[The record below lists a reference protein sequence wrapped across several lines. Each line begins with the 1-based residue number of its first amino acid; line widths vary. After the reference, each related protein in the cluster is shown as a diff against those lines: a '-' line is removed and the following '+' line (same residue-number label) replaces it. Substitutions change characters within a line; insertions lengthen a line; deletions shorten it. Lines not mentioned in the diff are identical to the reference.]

1 MELSID
7 WRRTLNIVGV
17 MALVAVVLPF
27 VVFAV
32 PQVVGA
38 QQSYV
43 VLSSSMSPTY
53 EAGDA
58 IVVNDV
64 APENIEEGD
73 VITFQAPSKWSGQ
86 SGETDLVTHRVV
98 EVVNEEGERSFRTKG
113 DANEESDK
121 QLVPASNVV
130 GQVSFGIPYIGYAT
144 KFGGGTTMQLA
155 LIIVPAVLLVVNE
168 IWTLANAARAST
180 DDATDSSVSEE

>member
-1 MELSID
+1 MDLAID

-17 MALVAVVLPF
+17 VTLIAVVLPF

-32 PQVVGA
+32 PQLAGA
-38 QQSYV
+38 QHSYV

-58 IVVNDV
+58 IIVNEV
-64 APENIEEGD
+64 RPEKIEEGD
-73 VITFQAPSKWSGQ
+73 VITFEAPSRTSGQ
-86 SGETDLVTHRVV
+86 TQGTDRITHRVV
-98 EVVNEEGERSFRTKG
+98 EVVNKDGERYFRTKG

-130 GQVSFGIPYIGYAT
+130 GRVSFGIPYIGYAT
-144 KFGGGTTMQLA
+144 AFGGGATMQLA
-155 LIIVPAVLLVVNE
+155 LIVVPAVLLVANE
-168 IWTLANAARAST
+168 IWTLAHAART
-180 DDATDSSVSEE
+180 TPEETTDSSGGGE